1 MAAGHEGC
9 YQSQAH
15 SSESARLTHPL
26 GGLSAVIGADGGSLA
41 PGLVSVCSVYPCA
54 CVCLCLPVSA
64 CPSVSPVVSPKS
76 LKSSPEPL
84 PRHLTSPA
92 ARRQSRRPLMPSQP
106 IARHPSRQPQLSRRH
121 RRASGRSPSFI
132 AQDEVAVSRASF
144 PYVEIRG
151 FSFQW
156 GSPQNRQM
164 GRCERSVLRA
174 FSALNPSPTAN
185 LLAGSSGHRIFP
197 RRCDPFGSCLGLRFI
212 FSQRQ

>member
-1 MAAGHEGC
+1 M
-9 YQSQAH
+9 
-15 SSESARLTHPL
+15 
-26 GGLSAVIGADGGSLA
+26 IGA
-41 PGLVSVCSVYPCA
+41 VSVCSVYPCA
-54 CVCLCLPVSA
+54 CICLCLPVSA
-64 CPSVSPVVSPKS
+64 CVCLPVCVSCCLPEVS

-197 RRCDPFGSCLGLRFI
+197 RRCDPSGSCLGLRFI
-212 FSQRQ
+212 FSQGQ